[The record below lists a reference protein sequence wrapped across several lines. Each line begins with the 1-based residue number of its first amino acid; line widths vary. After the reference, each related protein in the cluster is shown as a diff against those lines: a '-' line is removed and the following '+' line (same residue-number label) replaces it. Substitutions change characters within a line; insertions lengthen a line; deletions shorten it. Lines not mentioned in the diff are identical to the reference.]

1 MPPYLSQRLQSVNA
15 DPEKKLCA
23 PPCPIVLANEC
34 LIQYSRIVSLASVVR
49 KPPTRLPSSIPS
61 KCTSS

>member
-49 KPPTRLPSSIPS
+49 KPPTRLPSSTPS
-61 KCTSS
+61 KCASS